1 MTPDLV
7 GQIARDAIEITLIL
21 SLPILGVGLV
31 IGLLISLF
39 QAVTQIQ
46 EASLAFVPKIVVV
59 LIVLLILSPWMMR
72 KMMFYTEQLIVN
84 LPQYAR

>member
-7 GQIARDAIEITLIL
+7 GQIARDAIEITLFL
-21 SLPILGVGLV
+21 SLPMLGVGLV
-31 IGLLISLF
+31 IGLLVSLL

-46 EASLAFVPKIVVV
+46 EATLTFVPKIIVV
-59 LIVLLILSPWMMR
+59 LVVLLFLSPWMMR

-84 LPQYAR
+84 LPQYAK